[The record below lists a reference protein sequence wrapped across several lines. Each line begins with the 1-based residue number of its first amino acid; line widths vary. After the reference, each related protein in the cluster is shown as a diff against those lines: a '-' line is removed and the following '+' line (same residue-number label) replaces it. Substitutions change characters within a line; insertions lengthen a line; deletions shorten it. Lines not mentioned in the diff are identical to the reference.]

1 MKRTRRSQAGFTLL
15 ELLVTC
21 AIIGT
26 LAAIAVPVFAGETRR
41 AKGDSEVSAFFTELR
56 VREEQFQNEN
66 GTYLSTGASE
76 AMTFPASPSA
86 SPQSIASQPA
96 TWNQLKVRVPEST
109 ARCAYVVQSGTPSTG
124 AVGSVAATSFNFVR
138 PTTRNW
144 YYVLA
149 HCDLDGDSSKDGY
162 YFVSS
167 DDPKVQS
174 INAGH

>member
-1 MKRTRRSQAGFTLL
+1 MKRTRPRQAGFTLL

-76 AMTFPASPSA
+76 SVTFPASPSA
-86 SPQSIASQPA
+86 SPQSIATQPA

-109 ARCAYVVQSGTPSTG
+109 ARCAYVVMTGTPNNGTVG
-124 AVGSVAATSFNFVR
+124 AVAAGSFGFVR
-138 PTTRNW
+138 SSTRNW

-149 HCDLDGDSSKDGY
+149 HCDLDGDSAKDAY

-167 DDPKVQS
+167 DDPQVKS
-174 INAGH
+174 INPGH